1 MLPVTTNNLKR
12 IAIRIA
18 LGILTVSIVGI
29 AVLVLMW
36 RDRLQLT
43 DVELRP
49 APVAAQ
55 RSDSVTAT
63 WLGVSTLLFDDG
75 DTQILIDGFISRPTL
90 SEILLQRPVDS
101 AAAMIDYTLN
111 EYRMSRLAAI
121 IPVHSHFDH
130 AMDIGAIANRSSA
143 SILGSESTA
152 NIARGAGVPEDQVII
167 VSDGAEYSF
176 GDFSVK
182 LIESVHGPVGWR
194 GQIPLAGS
202 IDEPLVLPAPVV
214 AWRAGRSYSIVIAHP
229 LGTTVVQGS
238 TGFIEGALDQVQAD
252 VVMLGVA
259 LLEGLGRDYAQAYWQ
274 ELVTATG
281 AQLVF
286 TIHFDDYTRPHGEIE
301 LMPKAL
307 DNFAITAQWLEE
319 FKAESD
325 PDAQLFMPVFGQ
337 PIDLYPAE
345 SPEA

>member
-1 MLPVTTNNLKR
+1 MLPVTTNVLKR
-12 IAIRIA
+12 MAIRIA

-29 AVLVLMW
+29 AALMAMW
-36 RDRLQLT
+36 RDRLQLA
-43 DVELRP
+43 DIELRP

-55 RSDSVTAT
+55 RPDSVTAM

-101 AAAMIDYTLN
+101 DAAMIDYALN
-111 EYRMSRLAAI
+111 EYRLGRLAAI

-152 NIARGAGVPEDQVII
+152 NIARGAGVPEDQIII

-214 AWRAGRSYSIVIAHP
+214 AWRAGRSYSIVISHP
-229 LGTTVVQGS
+229 LGTTIVQGS
-238 TGFIEGALDQVQAD
+238 AGFIEGALNEVQAD

-259 LLEGLGRDYAQAYWQ
+259 LLEGLGRDYAQTYWQ

-281 AQLVF
+281 AQFVF
-286 TIHFDDYTRPHGEIE
+286 PIHFDDYTNPYGEIE
-301 LMPKAL
+301 LMPKVL
-307 DNFAITAQWLEE
+307 DNFAITVQWLEE
-319 FKAESD
+319 FKAEWD
-325 PDAQLFMPVFGQ
+325 PDTQLFMPVFGQ
-337 PIDLYPAE
+337 PIVLYPAA